1 MHLPGLTYRGAPL
14 DDLELL
20 ERLPAE
26 LQQLLAL
33 RNGFV
38 AYRGAIHLRGASRT
52 PAWHALRTVCE
63 GPAALHQSLALLDPG
78 DVPFGQ
84 DALGRQF
91 VLRKGKTFRLD
102 PLALTLDALGLDL
115 TAFLQELYE
124 QPQRLLP
131 LEVLLQF
138 ETAGATLRPGQILL
152 ASSHSPHHPPQY
164 RAVPAEDFLAS
175 LGSVSAGTLRSERP

>member
-1 MHLPGLTYRGAPL
+1 MHLPGLTFRGAPL

-26 LQQLLAL
+26 LQQLLAI

-38 AYRGAIHLRGASRT
+38 AYRGAIHVRGASRA
-52 PAWHALRTVCE
+52 PSWHALRTVYD
-63 GPAALHQSLALLDPG
+63 GSDAAYLHQLAPR

-91 VLRKGKTFRLD
+91 VLREGIVFRLD
-102 PLALTLDALGLDL
+102 PFTGSLDALEIGL
-115 TAFLQELYE
+115 TTFLQLLYE

-131 LEVLLQF
+131 LDELLQF
-138 ETAGATLRPGQILL
+138 EASGGSLRPGQLL
-152 ASSHSPHHPPQY
+152 ARDPASHAATQY
-164 RAVPAEDFLAS
+164 RVVSAEEFLARR
-175 LGSVSAGTLRSERP
+175 T